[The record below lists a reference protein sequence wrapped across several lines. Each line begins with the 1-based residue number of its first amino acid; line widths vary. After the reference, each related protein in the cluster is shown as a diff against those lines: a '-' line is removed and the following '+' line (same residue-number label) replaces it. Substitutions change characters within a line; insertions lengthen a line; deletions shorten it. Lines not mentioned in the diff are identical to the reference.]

1 MSPTRLAAFLI
12 CLVLLPS
19 TPAFAQGE
27 AGWKDGFYVQSAD
40 GKFKVHLTGRVQARI
55 TVEAPAPNTIAGLL
69 GSGQRSVAASFNI
82 PRARI
87 GMKGHLFT
95 EKLRYVLEID
105 FGKGVVSAKKV
116 YVDYSLVDDWLQ
128 VRAGHYKKPFS
139 RQQLTSSA
147 KQGLLDRS
155 ITDSTFGAGYD
166 IGVMLHNG
174 KKQPLEWAVAFMN
187 GTGVDP
193 SSQLGVNTSV
203 PGGLVTTNLAQNY
216 PDLFNPMLVGRIAYN
231 HAGIA
236 GYDEI
241 DRKGGG
247 FRFAIGGGTMLN
259 FGPPEDSAG
268 SIYTNIDAI
277 FKAAGVSATAALYLS
292 ATQSGETFSS
302 QSLDR
307 VGFHLQ
313 AGYLIAG
320 RVFPAF
326 RYARAESLSGSDEVS
341 QEVGVAVSVLAY
353 GHHVKWVT
361 DVTALAEED
370 LAPEATDFRI
380 RSQIQV
386 SF

>member
-1 MSPTRLAAFLI
+1 M
-12 CLVLLPS
+12 
-19 TPAFAQGE
+19 
-27 AGWKDGFYVQSAD
+27 QSSD
-40 GKFKVHLTGRVQARI
+40 GKFKVRLTGRVQARLS
-55 TVEAPAPNTIAGLL
+55 VEAPAAGA
-69 GSGQRSVAASFNI
+69 SDGQHSASASFNI

-95 EKLRYVLEID
+95 EKLRYVLEVD

-116 YVDYSLVDDWLQ
+116 YVDYTLVDDWLQ

-139 RQQLTSSA
+139 RQQITSSA
-147 KQGLLDRS
+147 QQGLLDRS
-155 ITDSTFGAGYD
+155 ITNSAFGAGYD
-166 IGVMLHNG
+166 IEVMLHNG
-174 KKQPLEWAVAFMN
+174 KKRPLEWAVAFMN
-187 GTGVDP
+187 GTGVTP
-193 SSQLGVNTSV
+193 SGGISINTV
-203 PGGLVTTNLAQNY
+203 GGGILVTTSAARNY

-247 FRFAIGGGTMLN
+247 FRFAIGGGAMLN
-259 FGPPEDSAG
+259 FGLPEDSAG
-268 SIYTNIDAI
+268 SVSTNIDAI
-277 FKAAGVSATAALYLS
+277 FKAAGFSATAALYLTP
-292 ATQSGETFSS
+292 TQSGAAFSS

-307 VGFHLQ
+307 VGFHVQ

-320 RVFPAF
+320 RVYPAF
-326 RYARAESLSGSDEVS
+326 RYARAEGLSESGDVS

-361 DVTALAEED
+361 DITALAEED
-370 LAPEATDFRI
+370 LAPEATDFRV